1 MGLPLQNNTRL
12 SQSSPLA
19 GIWSN
24 SWVHS
29 NQYPGWFTAQLQ
41 SYCQNK
47 YSVYSTET
55 SYTETFYKYCLSLF
69 PFGEPQQRYL
79 PTQHCCCLRAFPQ
92 SSLVGIAPNLPEK
105 RRLFAWHSFL
115 GAFFTM
121 KHLRSITVWLLGSCH
136 RCLQDW
142 GGKRELQ
149 HVVQKQIEDTKC
161 GPAASLML
169 GQKKHWGSKIV
180 SETILYHFNSWI
192 LVY

>member
-1 MGLPLQNNTRL
+1 MLIINDSKFTVQKIPGGGVQLLGGAWEAAGRLLLPRGMGLLLQNGTRL

-24 SWVHS
+24 SWVPS

-55 SYTETFYKYCLSLF
+55 SSYTETFYKYCLSLF
-69 PFGEPQQRYL
+69 PFREPQQRYL

-105 RRLFAWHSFL
+105 RRLIAWHSFL

-121 KHLRSITVWLLGSCH
+121 KHPRSITVRLLGSCH
-136 RCLQDW
+136 RCLQDS
-142 GGKRELQ
+142 GGNESCSTLCK
-149 HVVQKQIEDTKC
+149 
-161 GPAASLML
+161 
-169 GQKKHWGSKIV
+169 SK
-180 SETILYHFNSWI
+180 
-192 LVY
+192 